1 MSLITMM
8 MKNSVFTSE
17 ARQKRMQKNKTQ
29 PLRSPQSGHNAP
41 RAVSDGRSYT
51 SSPGSS
57 VANTS
62 RPSEHEQQKLRLL
75 QTILMRVEHQGQ
87 QLDAILQRLSSSTP
101 QSSCMTED
109 VLQQPF
115 GDIDLKTRLRQ

>member
-1 MSLITMM
+1 MVAS
-8 MKNSVFTSE
+8 
-17 ARQKRMQKNKTQ
+17 
-29 PLRSPQSGHNAP
+29 AP

-109 VLQQPF
+109 LENKTGAIKENFAEATRNDVESVIKVWLRHL
-115 GDIDLKTRLRQ
+115 GAKLKKTS